1 MKQFLVKFKD
11 KDTKEYELKLF
22 YRSLEECKEQNLT
35 AISIEECLDY
45 SYLEYIDKIKENGT
59 KISDNFY
66 KITIDNGFVFVKF
79 YEEDDLLLDFVEYQ
93 RHLNGLLGSDLGWTW
108 INPKKFYE
116 MYVKNDISSM
126 ELYSFRKYGQPKLTK
141 PKELK
146 GVKQSF
152 TCDFIPKKCKCACF
166 VKDNDLYI
174 KHRDYF
180 SKELEVEEEDFDK
193 PLEYL
198 CKKYLGKDK
207 NSKFVYDDC
216 WGSIILRN
224 EAWIKVENIVSKT
237 KVMTELEMKEC
248 LFKLFR
254 DMTKLK
260 RSDFCDGTWERFWES
275 ISKELYKYLE
285 GGVVNES

>member
-1 MKQFLVKFKD
+1 MKRFIVKMKMND
-11 KDTKEYELKLF
+11 KIYPLKL
-22 YRSLEECKEQNLT
+22 YYSTLEECKKANPS

-45 SYLEYIDKIKENGT
+45 EYLQYIDEIKESGR

-66 KITIDNGFVFVKF
+66 EIPIDNGIILVKF
-79 YEEDDLLLDFVEYQ
+79 AQEEGLMLDFLEYQ
-93 RHLNGLLGSDLGWTW
+93 KHINTVMGNEITWTW
-108 INPKKFYE
+108 SNPKEFYE
-116 MYVKNDISSM
+116 LFLKNGISKM
-126 ELYSFRKYGQPKLTK
+126 KLYSFRSYGQPKLTK

-146 GVKQSF
+146 GIKQSF

-166 VKDNDLYI
+166 IKDNDLYI

-207 NSKFVYDDC
+207 NSKFVYPDC

-224 EAWIKVENIVSKT
+224 EAWIKVENILPKT
-237 KVMTELEMKEC
+237 KIMSELEMKEC

-275 ISKELYKYLE
+275 VSKELYKFLE
-285 GGVVNES
+285 GGVVNEF